1 MLNDAS
7 EMMAQDTIKEIIMAK
22 PYWQLTTDLPPGAKN
37 LELIDTRDQAM
48 DKLFGAMK
56 TLEENQTLT
65 LYNVDEYGFV
75 HLEYKI
81 TRR

>member
-7 EMMAQDTIKEIIMAK
+7 KMMTQDTIKETIMAQ

-37 LELIDTRDQAM
+37 LELIDTREQAM
-48 DKLFGAMK
+48 AKLFEAMK

-65 LYNVDEYGFV
+65 LYSVDADGFV
-75 HLEYKI
+75 RLEYKV
-81 TRR
+81 TRK

>member
-1 MLNDAS
+1 
-7 EMMAQDTIKEIIMAK
+7 MAQ

-48 DKLFGAMK
+48 GKLFEAMK